1 MSRFHGFMTAS
12 AAALSLLLAAQANA
26 YTLKVGITSNPASLS
41 PAKITGGTWEE
52 DVLRDIYAGLVD
64 VSADGKVIP
73 GVAERW
79 EVSEDGLT
87 WTFHLRE
94 SKWSDGSPV
103 TADDFAFSLRYFV
116 TPQNAATGVER
127 LYPIVNAE
135 DIARGKA
142 SPDTLGVESKD
153 EGRTL
158 VIHLRER
165 TPYFAKMLVLYPF
178 YPMPHTLVEK
188 LGDRWSQPDN
198 IVTNG
203 AFKPASW
210 TINTE
215 LATVK
220 NPNYY
225 DAEHVALDGVNF
237 YPTEDRNA
245 GVTRLRAGGLDIL
258 RDFPASRL
266 NELKG
271 LIPDAVHVTPR
282 LGTYYYTM
290 NLRDGQPTADRRV
303 REALSLAIQREL
315 ITSKLLSDSVQPAYA
330 LVPPGTSDYTNQPL
344 AELKNDPQKR
354 LERAKALLAE
364 AGYGPNKP
372 LTLKLTYNNSPEH
385 KRIAVAIAAMWKQIG
400 VNTSIENAEA
410 NVHYSNMR
418 RGQFQIGRAAWLSSY
433 DDAQNFLQ
441 LTYTEGNNYGNYQN
455 PRFRELYEAANRA
468 KTPEERRELM
478 QKAEKQ
484 LADDIV
490 LIPIYYYAALNL
502 VNPGLKGWQDNAI
515 DVHPSRWISHP

>member
-1 MSRFHGFMTAS
+1 MSRIHGLLTAS
-12 AAALSLLLAAQANA
+12 ATALSLLLGQHAAA

-64 VSADGKVIP
+64 VSADGKVVP

-79 EVSEDGLT
+79 EESEDGLT
-87 WTFHLRE
+87 WTFHLRD

-103 TADDFAFSLRYFV
+103 TADDFLFSLRYFV

-135 DIARGKA
+135 DIAHGKA
-142 SPDTLGVESKD
+142 APDTLGVESKD
-153 EGRTL
+153 DGHTL

-188 LGDRWSQPDN
+188 LGDRWSQLDS

-203 AFKPASW
+203 AFKPTEW
-210 TINTE
+210 TINTQ
-215 LATVK
+215 LTTVK

-225 DAEHVALDGVNF
+225 DAAHVSLEGVNF
-237 YPTEDRNA
+237 YPMEDRNA
-245 GVTRLRAGGLDIL
+245 GITRLRAGGLDVL

-271 LIPDAVHVTPR
+271 VMGNTVHVSPR
-282 LGTYYYTM
+282 LGTYYYTV
-290 NLRDGQPTADRRV
+290 NLRSGQPTADPRV
-303 REALSLAIQREL
+303 REALSLAIQRDL
-315 ITSKLLSDSVQPAYA
+315 ITSKLLDHSVLPAYA
-330 LVPPGTSDYTNQPL
+330 LVPPGVSDYTNQPL
-344 AELKNDPQKR
+344 AALKGDPQKR
-354 LERAKALLAE
+354 IARAKALLAE
-364 AGYGPNKP
+364 AGYSASKP
-372 LTLKLTYNNSPEH
+372 LTLSLSYNNSPEH
-385 KRIAVAIAAMWKQIG
+385 KRIAVAVAAMWKQIG
-400 VNTSIENAEA
+400 VNTSLESAEA
-410 NVHYSNMR
+410 NVHYANLR
-418 RGQFQIGRAAWLSSY
+418 HGQFQVGRAAWLSSY

-441 LTYTEGNNYGNYQN
+441 LTYADGNNYGNYQN
-455 PRFRELYEAANRA
+455 PHYRELYDAANRA
-468 KTPEERRELM
+468 KTPQERRELM
-478 QKAEKQ
+478 QEAERQ
-484 LADDIV
+484 LTNDIA

-502 VNPGLKGWQDNAI
+502 VNPALKGWQDNAVDI
-515 DVHPSRWISHP
+515 HPSRWISHP